1 MTVFLKLSLVALIP
15 VTVSVLLYLLEKKTA
30 IKKLKGIYRQIIYG
44 IIFGLTAIFATEFGG
59 VDIGGASAN
68 VRDASVLISGLVFGP
83 ISGIIS
89 GLLGGIERYFATFWG
104 QGEFTQLACSIST
117 ILAGFIGAA
126 LRKYM
131 FDDKKPSTLYA
142 FGIGLVTEVLH
153 MLMIFF
159 TNMTDITKAF
169 TVAKGAAPS
178 MILVN
183 SFSVMLAVLIIRI
196 IGKEYDLTKKAQ
208 MSIAT
213 IFQRWLLVVVAFA
226 MFVTSGF
233 TYLLQRNVSAKETE
247 SVLSL
252 NIADVRQDILDSS
265 DKNILEKVHAV
276 AEEIDV
282 YTGVKNKAYLEG
294 LAQKHNVLG
303 VHIIG
308 ADGIITAS
316 TREDYIGFDMTTSEQ
331 SNEFMALLNGNTKE
345 LVQEYQPTSF
355 DETIS
360 RKFAGAVLADG
371 GFVQIGYD
379 AEHFQHEVGEE
390 IKSAT
395 LNRHIGK
402 SGCIIVA
409 DKNLSIISDR
419 HDNEGKNLA
428 VTGIS
433 IDTATMKENTYYAQ
447 RVYGTDSYI
456 MYTLKEGFY
465 IVGVLPVAEAIFS
478 RDLSVYITV
487 FIEILVFVSLFIV
500 IYFLIKKL
508 VVNNIK
514 KVNDSLAEITGG
526 NLDITLNVRSNE
538 EFASLSDDINSTV
551 DTLKSY
557 IAAAAAR
564 IDKELEFA
572 KAIQYSSLPSVFPA
586 YPNRK
591 EFDLYA
597 GMYTAKEVGGDFYD
611 FYLLNENELIFSVSD
626 VSGKGIP
633 AAMFM
638 MRAKAL
644 IKNHIES
651 GLDLSEAFIH
661 ANDNLC
667 ENNAAEMFVTSWLGK
682 LNLKTGLLTFVNAG
696 HNPPL
701 IRRDGKY
708 EYLKGRAGFV
718 LAGMEGVKYRTQEI
732 QLAPGDAVFL
742 YTDGVTEAHD
752 TESLLYG
759 EDRLIKVVNE
769 SAEMSAVDICTAVKR
784 DVDAFVDEA
793 EQFDDITM
801 LCMRYHGE
809 AAPKKEGNI

>member
-15 VTVSVLLYLLEKKTA
+15 VTVSILLYLLEKKTA
-30 IKKLKGIYRQIIYG
+30 IKKLKSVYRQILYG
-44 IIFGLTAIFATEFGG
+44 IIFGATAIFATEFGG
-59 VDIGGASAN
+59 VNIGGASAN

-83 ISGIIS
+83 VSGIIS

-104 QGEFTQLACSIST
+104 QGEFTQIACTVST
-117 ILAGFIGAA
+117 ILAGFIGAG

-131 FDDKKPSTLYA
+131 FDNKKPSTLYA

-159 TNMTDITKAF
+159 TNMTDIIKAF

-183 SFSVMLAVLIIRI
+183 SISVMLSVLIIRI
-196 IGKEYDLTKKAQ
+196 IGKEYSVKKTAQ
-208 MSIAT
+208 KSITT

-226 MFVTSGF
+226 MIVTSGF
-233 TYLLQRNVSAKETE
+233 TYLLQRNVSRKETE

-252 NIADVRQDILDSS
+252 NISDVRQDVLDSS
-265 DKNILEKVHAV
+265 DNNMLEKVQDV
-276 AEEIDV
+276 AGEIDA
-282 YTGVKNKAYLEG
+282 YTGVKDKAYLES
-294 LAQKHNVLG
+294 LAQKYNVLG

-308 ADGIITAS
+308 EDGIIKSS
-316 TREDYIGFDMTTSEQ
+316 TRDDYVGFDMTTSEQ
-331 SNEFMALLNGNTKE
+331 SNEFMVLLDGKTKE
-345 LVQEYQPTSF
+345 LIQGYQPTSF
-355 DETIS
+355 DENIS
-360 RKFAGAVLADG
+360 RKFAGAVLAGG

-379 AEHFQHEVGEE
+379 AEHFQAEVGKE

-395 LNRHIGK
+395 KNRHIGK
-402 SGCIIVA
+402 SGCVIVA
-409 DKNLSIISDR
+409 DKNFNIISDSLG
-419 HDNEGKNLA
+419 NEGKNLD
-428 VTGIS
+428 VTGIH
-433 IDTATMKENTYYAQ
+433 INTNTMQENTYYAQ
-447 RVYGTDSYI
+447 NVYGTDSYI
-456 MYTLKEGFY
+456 MYAWEEGFC
-465 IVGVLPVAEAIFS
+465 IVGVLPIAEAVFS

-487 FIEILVFVSLFIV
+487 FIEILVFVSLFIL
-500 IYFLIKKL
+500 IYFLIKIL
-508 VVNNIK
+508 VVDNIK

-526 NLDITLNVRSNE
+526 NLDITLNVRDNK

-551 DTLKSY
+551 DTLKNY
-557 IAAAAAR
+557 IAMAAAR

-597 GMYTAKEVGGDFYD
+597 SMYTAKEVGGDFYD
-611 FYLLNENELIFSVSD
+611 FYLLNENELIFSVAD

-667 ENNAAEMFVTSWLGK
+667 ENNAAEMFVTAWLGK

-701 IRRDGKY
+701 IMRDGRY
-708 EYLKGRAGFV
+708 EYLRGRAGFV
-718 LAGMEGVKYRTQEI
+718 LAGMEGVKYRTGEI

-742 YTDGVTEAHD
+742 YTDGVTEAND
-752 TESLLYG
+752 IGSMLYG
-759 EDRLIKVVNE
+759 EDRLIKVVTE
-769 SAEMSAVDICTAVKR
+769 SAEMSAKDICTAVKK
-784 DVDAFVDEA
+784 DVDVFVGEA

-801 LCMRYHGE
+801 LCMRYQNTAE
-809 AAPKKEGNI
+809 PEKETNV

>member
-1 MTVFLKLSLVALIP
+1 MVFLKLSLVALIP
-15 VTVSVLLYLLEKKTA
+15 VTVSVILYLLEKKTA
-30 IKKLKGIYRQIIYG
+30 IKKIKNIYRQIIYG
-44 IIFGLTAIFATEFGG
+44 IIFGATAIFATEFGG

-83 ISGIIS
+83 WAGIIS
-89 GLLGGIERYFATFWG
+89 GLLGGIERYFSTFWG
-104 QGEFTQLACSIST
+104 GGEFTQIACSVST
-117 ILAGFIGAA
+117 ILAGFIGAG

-159 TNMTDITKAF
+159 TNMSDITKAF

-183 SFSVMLAVLIIRI
+183 SFSVMLAVLFIRI
-196 IGKEYDLTKKAQ
+196 IGKEYDLKRKKK

-213 IFQRWLLVVVAFA
+213 IFQRWLLVVVVFA

-233 TYLLQRNVSAKETE
+233 TYLLQKNVSSKETE

-252 NIADVRQDILDSS
+252 NITDVRQDVLDSS
-265 DKNILEKVHAV
+265 DKNILKKVHAV
-276 AEEIDV
+276 AEEIDA
-282 YTGVKNKAYLEG
+282 YDGVKDKAYLDT
-294 LAQKHNVLG
+294 LTQKYNVLG

-308 ADGIITAS
+308 TDGKIKAS
-316 TREDYIGFDMTTSEQ
+316 TANGYEGFDMSSPGQ
-331 SNEFMALLNGNTKE
+331 SQEFMVLLDGKVTE
-345 LVQEYQPTSF
+345 LVQEYGPTSF
-355 DETIS
+355 DPNVS

-379 AEHFQHEVGEE
+379 AEHFQAEVGAQ

-409 DKNLSIISDR
+409 DKNLKIVSDR
-419 HDNEGKNLA
+419 EGNDGKSLD
-428 VTGIS
+428 VTGIF
-433 IDTATMKENTYYAQ
+433 IDKTAMKENTYYEQ
-447 RVYGTDSYI
+447 NVYGTDSYV
-456 MYTLKEGFY
+456 MYVEKEGFY
-465 IVGVLPVAEAIFS
+465 IIGVLPVAEAIFS

-514 KVNDSLAEITGG
+514 KINDSLAAITDG
-526 NLDITLNVRSNE
+526 NLDVTLNVRGNE

-551 DTLKSY
+551 DTLKNY

-611 FYLLNENELIFSVSD
+611 FYMLGENELVFSIAD

-644 IKNHIES
+644 IKNHVES
-651 GLDLSEAFIH
+651 GLDLGEAFVC
-661 ANDNLC
+661 ANNDLC
-667 ENNAAEMFVTSWLGK
+667 ENNAAEMFVTAWLGK

-701 IRRDGKY
+701 IKRDGKY
-708 EYLKGRAGFV
+708 EYLKSRAGFV
-718 LAGMEGVKYRTQEI
+718 LAGMEGVKFRTNEI
-732 QLAPGDAVFL
+732 QLRPGDALFL

-752 TESLLYG
+752 MESLLYG
-759 EDRLIKVVNE
+759 EDRLLRVVNE
-769 SAEMSAVDICTAVKR
+769 STDASAFDICTAVKKN
-784 DVDAFVDEA
+784 VEVFVGEA

-801 LCMRYHGE
+801 LCIRYND
-809 AAPKKEGNI
+809 AAESKKEADV

>member
-1 MTVFLKLSLVALIP
+1 MCL
-15 VTVSVLLYLLEKKTA
+15 
-30 IKKLKGIYRQIIYG
+30 
-44 IIFGLTAIFATEFGG
+44 
-59 VDIGGASAN
+59 
-68 VRDASVLISGLVFGP
+68 
-83 ISGIIS
+83 
-89 GLLGGIERYFATFWG
+89 
-104 QGEFTQLACSIST
+104 
-117 ILAGFIGAA
+117 
-126 LRKYM
+126 
-131 FDDKKPSTLYA
+131 
-142 FGIGLVTEVLH
+142 
-153 MLMIFF
+153 
-159 TNMTDITKAF
+159 
-169 TVAKGAAPS
+169 
-178 MILVN
+178 ILVN

-252 NIADVRQDILDSS
+252 NIADVRQDVLDSS

-276 AEEIDV
+276 AEEIDA
-282 YTGVKNKAYLEG
+282 YSSIKDKAYLEN
-294 LAQKHNVLG
+294 LAQKYNVVG

-308 ADGIITAS
+308 KDGIIKTS
-316 TREDYIGFDMTTSEQ
+316 TRDDYVGFDLSTSGQ
-331 SNEFMALLNGNTKE
+331 SKEFMALLDGETKE

-355 DETIS
+355 DASIS

-379 AEHFQHEVGEE
+379 AEHFQQEVGEE

-395 LNRHIGK
+395 VNRHIGK
-402 SGCIIVA
+402 SGCVIVA
-409 DKNLSIISDR
+409 DKNWNIVSDR
-419 HDNEGKNLA
+419 LGNEGKNLD
-428 VTGIS
+428 VTGIY
-433 IDTATMKENTYYAQ
+433 IDTSTMQENKYYTQ
-447 RVYGTDSYI
+447 NVYGTDSYI
-456 MYTLKEGFY
+456 MYVEKEGFY
-465 IVGVLPVAEAIFS
+465 IVGVLPVAEAVFS
-478 RDLSVYITV
+478 RELSVYITV

-526 NLDITLNVRSNE
+526 NLDITLNVRDNE

-551 DTLKSY
+551 DTLKNY

-597 GMYTAKEVGGDFYD
+597 SMYTAKEVGGDFYD

-682 LNLKTGLLTFVNAG
+682 LNLKTGLLTYVNAG

-732 QLAPGDAVFL
+732 QLRPGDAVFL

-752 TESLLYG
+752 IDSTLYG

-769 SAEMSAVDICTAVKR
+769 KAEMSAVDICTAVKS
-784 DVDAFVDEA
+784 DVDAFVGEA

-801 LCMRYHGE
+801 LCMRYQSTTE
-809 AAPKKEGNI
+809 PKKEENI